1 MPLIDA
7 LMRELNRTG
16 WMPGRG
22 RQLVANYLTLD
33 LKVDWRFGAAWF
45 EEKLLDHHFS
55 SNYGEWSF

>member
-1 MPLIDA
+1 MPLVDA

-33 LKVDWRFGAAWF
+33 LKVDWRYGAAWF
-45 EEKLLDHHFS
+45 EEKLLDHDFS